1 MTEDELKI
9 LRSFLLNQHLDSLE
23 DGSPYKYLQIKVIG
37 GKKENVAKLVSMLSH
52 FFSARTSRI
61 HQCSVEID
69 PEVKVAWRGE
79 RCWRCYLKVYLPER
93 LDEDLTISYEETIK
107 SLKTEIRDLE
117 MIIGELH
124 SRIER
129 LKLHR

>member
-37 GKKENVAKLVSMLSH
+37 GKKDDVKKLVNILGKC
-52 FFSARTSRI
+52 FGASASSI

-69 PEVKVAWRGE
+69 PEVSVAWRGE
-79 RCWRCYLKVYLPER
+79 RCYRCYLKMYMPKG
-93 LDEDLTISYEETIK
+93 DPCIPYEETIK

-129 LKLHR
+129 LNLHR